1 MLIFCWLDSLS
12 SVVGAGAGAG
22 GWWGSKAVP
31 GGAPWCLLVPV
42 VPVVPTETFFGDN

>member
-12 SVVGAGAGAG
+12 SVVGAGAG
-22 GWWGSKAVP
+22 GWWGSKVP
-31 GGAPWCLLVPV
+31 GGARWCLLVPV